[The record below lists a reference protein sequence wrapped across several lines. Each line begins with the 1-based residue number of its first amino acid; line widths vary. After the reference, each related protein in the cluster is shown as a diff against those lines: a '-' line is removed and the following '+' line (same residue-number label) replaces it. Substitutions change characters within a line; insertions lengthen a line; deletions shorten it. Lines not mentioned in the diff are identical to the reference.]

1 MMARPLAYLEQILQS
16 LDRIASY
23 AAEGSRAFFESPL
36 LQDGIV
42 HNLELIGASV
52 KELPAD
58 LLAGYPD
65 IPWSSMARMR
75 DRLAHHYLGLDL
87 EIVWEVVG
95 HDLPPLKDAV
105 VALLRTMGQAPE

>member
-1 MMARPLAYLEQILQS
+1 MIVRSQAYLEQILQS
-16 LDRIASY
+16 IDRIASY
-23 AAEGSRAFFESPL
+23 AQEGCREFFEAPL

-42 HNLELIGASV
+42 HNLEVIGASV

-58 LLAGYPD
+58 LLAEYPH
-65 IPWSSMARMR
+65 IPWSSIARMR

-95 HDLPPLKDAV
+95 HDLPPLKEAV
-105 VALLRTMGQAPE
+105 VAMLRTLGQAPK